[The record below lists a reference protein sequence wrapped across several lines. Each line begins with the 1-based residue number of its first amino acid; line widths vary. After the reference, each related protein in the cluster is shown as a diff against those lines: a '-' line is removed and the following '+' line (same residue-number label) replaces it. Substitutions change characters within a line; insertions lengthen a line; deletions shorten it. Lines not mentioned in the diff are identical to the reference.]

1 MYYESLLDMRKYV
14 PLESL
19 RIQYLRL
26 LSHLTDTPDVPLDMF
41 SLALDEI
48 EKHGDI
54 QVAYTAE
61 KEGWVLHGAVTI
73 LYETKLIHGCRKV
86 GHIEDLVVL
95 PDDRSKGVA
104 STLLHRIRNQAEK
117 SCYKIILDCKDDYV
131 PFYEHRGFER
141 RGSQMAYYFDPL

>member
-19 RIQYLRL
+19 RLQYLNL
-26 LSHLTDTPDVPLDMF
+26 LSHLTDTPDVPLETF
-41 SLALDEI
+41 SQALDEI

-54 QVAYTAE
+54 QVAYSADPT
-61 KEGWVLHGAVTI
+61 GWILHGAVSI
-73 LYETKLIHGCRKV
+73 LYETKLIHGCRRV

-95 PDDRSKGVA
+95 PGDRSKGVA
-104 STLLHRIRNQAEK
+104 STLLHRIQKEAEQT
-117 SCYKIILDCKDDYV
+117 CYKIILDCKEEYV

-141 RGSQMAYYFDPL
+141 RGAQMAYYFD